1 MQMETK
7 YLHLRTPVEFGTRF
21 GDWQVCWI
29 GGWARFRLYYLV
41 MLVKVPVSA
50 FPRGCDEATP
60 IGAQSPLTNRTND
73 LAFGSNGVMN
83 GVAMNTFTIDA
94 SNNITAFASLVEARA
109 AKIHHAEYFGSPQ
122 ELAKLVS
129 SWPRTRPVEIWNS
142 FAGVAPFTTLK
153 PVKKFTDRK
162 SAVTRIWEA
171 IQVLLANV
179 AKPAAH
185 VAPSKGKR
193 NKDAPKSNRRHTAPA
208 AAKDPVNVAR
218 EGSKKAEV
226 IDLMRRSQGA
236 TLAEIMELTGWQ
248 SHTVR
253 GFVSGT
259 LIKKLS
265 LNLESFRSKEKERTY
280 RVK

>member
-1 MQMETK
+1 
-7 YLHLRTPVEFGTRF
+7 
-21 GDWQVCWI
+21 
-29 GGWARFRLYYLV
+29 
-41 MLVKVPVSA
+41 
-50 FPRGCDEATP
+50 
-60 IGAQSPLTNRTND
+60 
-73 LAFGSNGVMN
+73 
-83 GVAMNTFTIDA
+83 MNTFTIDPN
-94 SNNITAFASLVEARA
+94 NNITAFASLVEARA

-122 ELAKLVS
+122 ELAKLVG
-129 SWPRTRPVEIWNS
+129 SWPRTRSVEIWNS

-153 PVKKFTDRK
+153 PVKRFTDRK
-162 SAVTRIWEA
+162 SAVARIWDA

-193 NKDAPKSNRRHTAPA
+193 NKDAPKSKRPHTAPA
-208 AAKDPVNVAR
+208 AAKDANIAR
-218 EGSKKAEV
+218 EGSKKSEV

-265 LNLESFRSKEKERTY
+265 LKVESLRSNEKERTY

>member
-1 MQMETK
+1 METK

-21 GDWQVCWI
+21 GDWQVCWL

-41 MLVKVPVSA
+41 MLVKVPLPA
-50 FPRGCDEATP
+50 FPQGCDAARP
-60 IGAQSPLTNRTND
+60 IGSRIQLATRTID
-73 LAFGSNGVMN
+73 LAFGTNRAMN

-94 SNNITAFASLVEARA
+94 NNNITAFASLDEARA
-109 AKIHHAEYFGSPQ
+109 AKIHNAEYFGSSQ
-122 ELAKLVS
+122 ELAKLVQ
-129 SWPRTRPVEIWNS
+129 SWPPARPVEIWNS
-142 FAGVAPFTTLK
+142 FAGIAPFTELK
-153 PVKKFTDRK
+153 PVKKFTNRK
-162 SAVTRIWEA
+162 VAVERIWTA
-171 IQVLLANV
+171 IQVVLANL

-185 VAPSKGKR
+185 VAPAKGKR
-193 NKDAPKSNRRHTAPA
+193 KKDSPKSKRRRTAPA
-208 AAKDPVNVAR
+208 AAKDPVNVVR

-253 GFVSGT
+253 GFISGT

-265 LNLESFRSKEKERTY
+265 LSVESFRSDEKERTY

>member
-7 YLHLRTPVEFGTRF
+7 YLRLRTPVEFGTRF

-41 MLVKVPVSA
+41 MLVKVPYSA
-50 FPRGCDEATP
+50 FPQGCDEATP
-60 IGAQSPLTNRTND
+60 IGSRIPLATRRID
-73 LAFGSNGVMN
+73 LAFGAKRAMN

-94 SNNITAFASLVEARA
+94 NNNITAFASLVEARA
-109 AKIHHAEYFGSPQ
+109 AKIHSAGYFGSPQ
-122 ELAKLVS
+122 ELAKLVG

-153 PVKKFTDRK
+153 PVKRFTDGK
-162 SAVTRIWEA
+162 AAVARIWDA
-171 IQVLLANV
+171 VQVLLANV
-179 AKPAAH
+179 AKPATP
-185 VAPSKGKR
+185 VAPAKGKR
-193 NKDAPKSNRRHTAPA
+193 KKDAAKRERRHTAPA
-208 AAKDPVNVAR
+208 TPKEAVNISR
-218 EGSKKAEV
+218 EGSKKSEV

-265 LNLESFRSKEKERTY
+265 LNVESFRSNEKERTY